1 MKFFTKNYAI
11 PLPHPPQMTNTGNY
25 IVSLSNY
32 VKWLGEQAEEAGVEV
47 FPGFA
52 ASEVQSLSL
61 LQYTHSTR
69 HYAEQFISN
78 WDIGE
83 SPNSGLFI
91 FFPTPVSQNKII
103 SVVLITHTHLL
114 CFVFT
119 FSDP

>member
-52 ASEVQSLSL
+52 ASEVQFTPSS
-61 LQYTHSTR
+61 QHTSTHNTSRKPAYRQLGYLGVT
-69 HYAEQFISN
+69 QFRT
-78 WDIGE
+78 
-83 SPNSGLFI
+83 LF
-91 FFPTPVSQNKII
+91 FFPR
-103 SVVLITHTHLL
+103 L
-114 CFVFT
+114 CQTCLHFPQFK
-119 FSDP
+119 PK